1 MSDARRPLG
10 RRGAAIAAREA
21 QSPETLG
28 GRLHALR
35 TQRGLTITQLA
46 EIAGVPGSTISKIER
61 GRLGPSLVNAIRLA
75 RALGENLGFLTGKYR
90 DPIES
95 LVIVRAAQRQSI
107 DYEEIGLLLQD
118 LSGHFTPG
126 LLEARIGI
134 LAPGATSGGDP
145 MTHAGEEFCYVL
157 AGSIRYLIGVEE
169 ITLGAGEYIQC
180 KSDTRHSWMN
190 VARGE
195 TRVLWVFSDGLSF

>member
-1 MSDARRPLG
+1 MSDSRR
-10 RRGAAIAAREA
+10 RSSKHGAVASAREEGA
-21 QSPETLG
+21 PESLG
-28 GRLHALR
+28 ERLHALR
-35 TQRGLTITQLA
+35 TKRGLTITQLA
-46 EIAGVPGSTISKIER
+46 ELAGVPVSTISKIER

-75 RALGENLGFLTGKYR
+75 HALGENLGFLAGRYR
-90 DPIES
+90 NPIES

-107 DYEEIGLLLQD
+107 EYKEIGLLLQD

-134 LAPGATSGGDP
+134 LAPGATSGEDP

-157 AGSIRYLIGVEE
+157 AGSIRYLIDDEE
-169 ITLGAGEYIQC
+169 VVLSAGEYIQC
-180 KSDTRHSWMN
+180 KSDTRHSWTN

-195 TRVLWVFSDGLSF
+195 SRVLWVFSDGLSF